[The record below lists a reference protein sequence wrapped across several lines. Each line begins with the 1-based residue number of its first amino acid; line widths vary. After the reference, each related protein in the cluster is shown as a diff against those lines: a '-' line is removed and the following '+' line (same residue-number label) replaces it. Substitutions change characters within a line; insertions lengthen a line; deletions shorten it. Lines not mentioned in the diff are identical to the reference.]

1 MLDDN
6 NGARYWPDNYP
17 NSEDST
23 NANKMT
29 HQKTNVMNELYL
41 RGFGAVLQ
49 PVAPAPGEVPGPEKR
64 PVPRI
69 EQISN
74 FTLAAK
80 EEDTEGLGISS
91 VPPLI
96 ADGIGQRS
104 SVQQDN
110 TPDQGGQSDGAELNN
125 ATDDISPPDQNSR
138 LRSTEGNEPNGNIP
152 RRGNV
157 TRRHMPPNKR
167 RRPRNDGYVSERTL
181 EECMMFST
189 SSESDPD
196 SDTQSE
202 QMNNGTENMEEGPLE
217 STIVANEQAGLA
229 PGMPTDDGNIEEIA
243 ADIWNE
249 HLGQHDTDIGPGP
262 EEMPNAQTNNSND
275 ANEAGE
281 SPATPGQAPP
291 VTELLREP
299 LQANESRE
307 PDD

>member
-1 MLDDN
+1 
-6 NGARYWPDNYP
+6 
-17 NSEDST
+17 
-23 NANKMT
+23 
-29 HQKTNVMNELYL
+29 VNELYL

-91 VPPLI
+91 VPFLI

-110 TPDQGGQSDGAELNN
+110 TPDQVRPLRPQENNADIYQGGQSDGAELNN

-138 LRSTEGNEPNGNIP
+138 LRSTEGNEPNGKIP

-217 STIVANEQAGLA
+217 SAIVANEQAGLA
-229 PGMPTDDGNIEEIA
+229 PRYA
-243 ADIWNE
+243 
-249 HLGQHDTDIGPGP
+249 H
-262 EEMPNAQTNNSND
+262 
-275 ANEAGE
+275 
-281 SPATPGQAPP
+281 
-291 VTELLREP
+291 R
-299 LQANESRE
+299 
-307 PDD
+307 